1 MKRNFLLFALL
12 FAFAL
17 AASCQKSDPPAED
30 NGTGTENTGGT
41 QTEEIEEPDESL
53 TAPAPEYEITDI
65 VIASSSDGS
74 LGGTIMGTRYSVDYD
89 NNNAKSEEAN
99 TKENLFDGNF
109 STFFA
114 SFNRSRTWVGLDL
127 GEKYII
133 EKVGYAPRSSQ
144 PDRVQLAIIEG
155 ANKSDFSDAI
165 PIHIITTSGIEKQM
179 NYAEIN
185 CSRGFRYVRYVTPHN
200 ARCNLA
206 ELAFYGTKGEGD
218 DTQLYQLTNLP
229 TVVINTKDAANISS
243 KETEVSSTVYI
254 ISENGTK
261 FLYAEQTGA
270 RGRGNASWEFD
281 KKPYRLKFDKKVQL
295 LDAPA
300 KAKKWTLISNHSDK
314 SLMRNILAFEISRRV
329 GVKYTPYCQPVDV
342 IVNGEY
348 KGCYQLCDQIEV
360 NKERVNITEMEPK
373 DIGGEALTGG
383 YLFEIDAY
391 SYKEP
396 SNITFK
402 SSKGIP
408 VTIKSPDDDEIVS
421 QQKEY
426 IENYFKRFENT
437 LFSDSFTDEE
447 YGYRTMFDTESF
459 IKHFIVGEISGN
471 TDTYWSTYMYK
482 ERGDDKIYTGP
493 VWDFDI
499 AFEND
504 VRTHP
509 ISQYNDFVYATSDS
523 SAAGGDNMKKFVS
536 RIIKEDPVANAQ
548 LKQMWNELRT
558 SGVISEEALVSYI
571 NQTEALLDKSQQLNF
586 KRWDIL
592 NKKFHQNFQALG
604 SYEAEVGTVRD
615 YIKARL
621 QQLDLLINK

>member
-1 MKRNFLLFALL
+1 M
-12 FAFAL
+12 
-17 AASCQKSDPPAED
+17 
-30 NGTGTENTGGT
+30 
-41 QTEEIEEPDESL
+41 
-53 TAPAPEYEITDI
+53 
-65 VIASSSDGS
+65 
-74 LGGTIMGTRYSVDYD
+74 
-89 NNNAKSEEAN
+89 
-99 TKENLFDGNF
+99 
-109 STFFA
+109 
-114 SFNRSRTWVGLDL
+114 
-127 GEKYII
+127 
-133 EKVGYAPRSSQ
+133 
-144 PDRVQLAIIEG
+144 
-155 ANKSDFSDAI
+155 
-165 PIHIITTSGIEKQM
+165 
-179 NYAEIN
+179 
-185 CSRGFRYVRYVTPHN
+185 RYVTPHD

-243 KETEVSSTVYI
+243 KETEVASTVYV

-261 FLYAEQTGA
+261 FHYAEETGA
-270 RGRGNASWEFD
+270 RGRGNASWDFD

-329 GVKYTPYCQPVDV
+329 GAKYTPYCHPVDV

-348 KGCYQLCDQIEV
+348 KGCYQLCDQIEI
-360 NKERVNITEMEPK
+360 NKDRVNITEMEPE
-373 DIGGEALTGG
+373 DISGEALTGG

-391 SYKEP
+391 AYNEP
-396 SNITFK
+396 EHARFYSG
-402 SSKGIP
+402 KGIP
-408 VTIKSPDDDEIVS
+408 VTIKSPDDDDIVS
-421 QQKEY
+421 EQKQY
-426 IENYFKRFENT
+426 IENYFKRFENI
-437 LFSDSFTDEE
+437 LFSNDFTNEE

-504 VRTHP
+504 LRTHP
-509 ISQYNDFVYATSDS
+509 ISQYNDFVYATGDS

-536 RIIKEDPVANAQ
+536 RIIKEDPVTNAQ
-548 LKQMWNELRT
+548 LKQMWNELRENGT
-558 SGVISEEALVSYI
+558 LSEAALTAFI
-571 NQTEALLDKSQQLNF
+571 DETETLLNDSQELNF
-586 KRWDIL
+586 KRWKIL

-604 SYEAEVGTVRD
+604 TYEAEVGTVRD
-615 YIKARL
+615 YINERL
-621 QQLDLLINK
+621 GRLDELINR

>member
-17 AASCQKSDPPAED
+17 VVSCQKSDPPADD
-30 NGTGTENTGGT
+30 NNTGTENTGGT
-41 QTEEIEEPDESL
+41 ETEEAEKPDESL
-53 TAPAPEYEITDI
+53 TAPAPESEITDI
-65 VIASSSDGS
+65 VIAAGSDGS

-89 NNNAKSEEAN
+89 NNNAKSETAN
-99 TKENLFDGNF
+99 TKQNLFDGNF
-109 STFFA
+109 STYFA

-133 EKVGYAPRSSQ
+133 EKVGYAPRNSQ

-165 PIHIITTSGIEKQM
+165 PIHIITTSGVERQM

-185 CSRGFRYVRYVTPHN
+185 CSRGFRYVRYVTPHD

-243 KETEVSSTVYI
+243 KETEVPSTVYV

-261 FLYAEQTGA
+261 FHYAEETGA
-270 RGRGNASWEFD
+270 RGRGNASWDFD

-314 SLMRNILAFEISRRV
+314 SLMRNIMAFEISRRV
-329 GVKYTPYCQPVDV
+329 GAKYTPYCHPVDV

-348 KGCYQLCDQIEV
+348 KGCYQLCDQIEI
-360 NKERVNITEMEPK
+360 NKDRVNITEMEPE
-373 DIGGEALTGG
+373 DISGEALTGG

-391 SYKEP
+391 AYNEP
-396 SNITFK
+396 SHSIFY
-402 SSKGIP
+402 SGKGIP
-408 VTIKSPDDDEIVS
+408 VTIKSPDDDDIVT
-421 QQKEY
+421 QQKQY
-426 IENYFKRFENT
+426 IENYFKRFENI
-437 LFSDSFTDEE
+437 LFSNDFTNEE

-504 VRTHP
+504 LRTHP
-509 ISQYNDFVYATSDS
+509 ISQYNDFVYATGDS

-548 LKQMWNELRT
+548 LKQMWNELRENGT
-558 SGVISEEALVSYI
+558 LSEAALTAFI
-571 NQTEALLDKSQQLNF
+571 DETEALLNESQELNF
-586 KRWDIL
+586 KRWKIL

-604 SYEAEVGTVRD
+604 TYEAEVGTVRD
-615 YIKARL
+615 YINERL
-621 QQLDLLINK
+621 GRLDELINR

>member
-17 AASCQKSDPPAED
+17 VVSCQKSDPPAD
-30 NGTGTENTGGT
+30 DKNTGTENTGGT
-41 QTEEIEEPDESL
+41 ETEEAEKPDESL
-53 TAPAPEYEITDI
+53 TAPAPESEITDI
-65 VIASSSDGS
+65 VIAAGSDGS

-89 NNNAKSEEAN
+89 NNNAKSETAN
-99 TKENLFDGNF
+99 TKQNLFDGNF
-109 STFFA
+109 STYFA

-133 EKVGYAPRSSQ
+133 EKVGYAPRNSQ

-165 PIHIITTSGIEKQM
+165 PIHIITTSGVERQM

-185 CSRGFRYVRYVTPHN
+185 CSRGFRYVRYVTPHD

-206 ELAFYGTKGEGD
+206 ELAIYGTKGEGD

-243 KETEVSSTVYI
+243 KETEVASTVYV

-261 FLYAEQTGA
+261 FHYAEETGA
-270 RGRGNASWEFD
+270 RGRGNASWDFD

-329 GVKYTPYCQPVDV
+329 GAKYTPYCHPVDV

-348 KGCYQLCDQIEV
+348 KGCYQLCDQIEI
-360 NKERVNITEMEPK
+360 NKDRVNITEMEPE
-373 DIGGEALTGG
+373 DISDEALTGG

-391 SYKEP
+391 AYNEP
-396 SNITFK
+396 SHSIFYSGK
-402 SSKGIP
+402 SIP
-408 VTIKSPDDDEIVS
+408 VTIKSPDDDDIVS
-421 QQKEY
+421 EQKQY
-426 IENYFKRFENT
+426 IENYFKRFENI
-437 LFSDSFTDEE
+437 LFSNDFTNEE

-504 VRTHP
+504 LRTHP
-509 ISQYNDFVYATSDS
+509 ISQYNDFVYATGDS

-548 LKQMWNELRT
+548 LKQMWNELRENGT
-558 SGVISEEALVSYI
+558 LSEAALTAFI
-571 NQTEALLDKSQQLNF
+571 DETEALLNESQELNF
-586 KRWDIL
+586 KRWKIL

-604 SYEAEVGTVRD
+604 TYEAEVGTVRD
-615 YIKARL
+615 YINERL
-621 QQLDLLINK
+621 GRLDELINR